1 MFHIARGPWLFP
13 PLEQALLR
21 WGLGGGIEVE
31 EKESVMGDV
40 FESFQ
45 NNLLVRRKES
55 GRRNNIEKKQDWP
68 RVVNDSS
75 WVKGIWES
83 GNERMLYYPFTFENV

>member
-1 MFHIARGPWLFP
+1 MFHVALGPWLFP

-31 EKESVMGDV
+31 EKESVMRDV

-45 NNLLVRRKES
+45 NNLLVRGRNQGEETILRKSKTSQEWLMTDA
-55 GRRNNIEKKQDWP
+55 G
-68 RVVNDSS
+68 
-75 WVKGIWES
+75 
-83 GNERMLYYPFTFENV
+83 

>member
-1 MFHIARGPWLFP
+1 MFHIALGPWLFP

-21 WGLGGGIEVE
+21 LGGGTEVE

-68 RVVNDSS
+68 RVVND
-75 WVKGIWES
+75 
-83 GNERMLYYPFTFENV
+83 

>member
-1 MFHIARGPWLFP
+1 M
-13 PLEQALLR
+13 LR
-21 WGLGGGIEVE
+21 WGLGGGIEV

-55 GRRNNIEKKQDWP
+55 GRRNNIEKKQNGP
-68 RVVNDSS
+68 RVVN
-75 WVKGIWES
+75 
-83 GNERMLYYPFTFENV
+83 N

>member
-1 MFHIARGPWLFP
+1 MFHIALGPWLFP

-21 WGLGGGIEVE
+21 LGGGIEVE

-68 RVVNDSS
+68 RVVND
-75 WVKGIWES
+75 
-83 GNERMLYYPFTFENV
+83 